1 MAEYAAKQSSIEQN
15 CVQIIEQGGRQN
27 VLAASTILL
36 EGWYY
41 QIVTVSDIT
50 QVFQMEKEQIQY
62 VQWLSVACA
71 AMIAGIL
78 LLVVWT
84 LLRPLRKINEGTWEI
99 AQGNYQKRLRV
110 RGYNELS
117 ELADNMNRMAEAVEQ
132 NVHQLEQVAE
142 DRKTFIANL
151 AHEMKTPLTS
161 ILGFA
166 DILRVKR
173 MVSNEERQDYANVIV
188 QETRR

>member
-1 MAEYAAKQSSIEQN
+1 M
-15 CVQIIEQGGRQN
+15 
-27 VLAASTILL
+27 AASTILL

-151 AHEMKTPLTS
+151 AHEM
-161 ILGFA
+161 
-166 DILRVKR
+166 RCV
-173 MVSNEERQDYANVIV
+173 
-188 QETRR
+188 